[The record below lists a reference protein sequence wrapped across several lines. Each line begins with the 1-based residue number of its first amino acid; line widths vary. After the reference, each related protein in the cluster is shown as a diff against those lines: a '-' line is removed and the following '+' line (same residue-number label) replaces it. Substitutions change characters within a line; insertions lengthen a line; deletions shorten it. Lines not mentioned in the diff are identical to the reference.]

1 MEFKG
6 EENMKKLIIPALL
19 VSLSFGSVVEQYLT
33 DLKTEVLKSEQN
45 FKGFDLKRGEEI
57 FTSTHIGK
65 KGKEISCSSC
75 HGIDLTKSHENFFT
89 AKTIE
94 PLSPKANPKR
104 LTDVKKI
111 EKWLKRNFN
120 DVYNREGTP
129 KEKGDVI
136 TYIMSK

>member
-1 MEFKG
+1 
-6 EENMKKLIIPALL
+6 MKILLIPALL
-19 VSLSFGSVVEQYLT
+19 ASLSFGSVVEEYLLN
-33 DLKTEVLKSEQN
+33 LKNEVQKSEPD
-45 FKGFDLKRGEEI
+45 FKGFDIKRGEEI
-57 FTSTHIGK
+57 FTSTHLGK

-104 LTDVKKI
+104 LTKVKKI

-120 DVYNREGTP
+120 DVYKREGTP

-136 TYIMSK
+136 TYIISK